1 MREES
6 YCKNCNK
13 TKNIDN
19 FYNCNLSLCKDCKKN
34 ISKNYRKNNKHEN
47 DIINIINT
55 MNKNIEFLMLKTNSL
70 EILIK
75 EANKKNN
82 REKVILNLND

>member
-1 MREES
+1 
-6 YCKNCNK
+6 
-13 TKNIDN
+13 
-19 FYNCNLSLCKDCKKN
+19 
-34 ISKNYRKNNKHEN
+34 
-47 DIINIINT
+47 

-82 REKVILNLND
+82 REKVILKLND